1 MIVAVLRGGLGNQ
14 LFIYAAAYSLSK
26 HLDLPLYVDDK
37 SGYFKDKYKRKP
49 EISALVKNLKLLGL
63 WKVLWLKLFVKKPEL
78 SFLLKFLSAFQQ
90 IEKVDESNFFNQ
102 SRDPQKIY
110 YLFDY
115 FQSEK
120 YFLDYSEAICQEIRQ
135 FKLPEKYHQIIGTLK
150 SNALAIHGRLKRAYD
165 ANGQLVA
172 LASESKQLD
181 GEYFLKA
188 IAFFGKDNAANNFV
202 IFSDAPSAFES
213 LLEGLNANLI
223 SVDKIS
229 QGNTVEELI
238 LMSKSGKYIISNS
251 TFSWWGAYLSEKT
264 DKVVIAPPKKFWE
277 SDVPESWH
285 VFAP

>member
-1 MIVAVLRGGLGNQ
+1 M
-14 LFIYAAAYSLSK
+14 
-26 HLDLPLYVDDK
+26 
-37 SGYFKDKYKRKP
+37 
-49 EISALVKNLKLLGL
+49 
-63 WKVLWLKLFVKKPEL
+63 
-78 SFLLKFLSAFQQ
+78 
-90 IEKVDESNFFNQ
+90 
-102 SRDPQKIY
+102 
-110 YLFDY
+110 
-115 FQSEK
+115 
-120 YFLDYSEAICQEIRQ
+120 
-135 FKLPEKYHQIIGTLK
+135 
-150 SNALAIHGRLKRAYD
+150 
-165 ANGQLVA
+165 A

-251 TFSWWGAYLSEKT
+251 TFSWWGSYLSEKT